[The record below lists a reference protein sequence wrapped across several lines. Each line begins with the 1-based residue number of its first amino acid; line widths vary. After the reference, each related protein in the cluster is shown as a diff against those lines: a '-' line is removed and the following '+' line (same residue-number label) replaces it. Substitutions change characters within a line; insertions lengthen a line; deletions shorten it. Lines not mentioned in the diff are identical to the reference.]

1 MRRRG
6 IFRFAR
12 GHGQHAFGRCS
23 AGIFGVGGDHFDVGR
38 QHDFVARVVVHVPV
52 ILRTDD
58 DRVAFLQFVDIAEGL
73 SVAVAVA
80 CEGEVADLAG
90 HLRVFVVAEAVFV
103 EFGEGSS
110 LNEVALPLAAESRN
124 VDLGDQLAFLRA
136 LRLRW
141 RVAFLRLRDGDVVGL
156 ARVGP

>member
-1 MRRRG
+1 M
-6 IFRFAR
+6 
-12 GHGQHAFGRCS
+12 
-23 AGIFGVGGDHFDVGR
+23 VY
-38 QHDFVARVVVHVPV
+38 VPV

-73 SVAVAVA
+73 SVAIAVA

-103 EFGEGSS
+103 EFGEGGS
-110 LNEVALPLAAESRN
+110 LNKVALPLAAESRN

-141 RVAFLRLRDGDVVGL
+141 RIAFLRLRDGDVVGL
-156 ARVGP
+156 SRVGP